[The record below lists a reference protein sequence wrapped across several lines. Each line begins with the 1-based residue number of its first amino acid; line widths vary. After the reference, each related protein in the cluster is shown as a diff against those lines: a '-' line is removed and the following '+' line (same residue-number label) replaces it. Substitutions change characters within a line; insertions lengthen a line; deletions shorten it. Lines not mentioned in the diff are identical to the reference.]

1 SFYSTEISSEANA
14 NAINSSRQLS
24 SITAISNRRMGR
36 RGNTI
41 FKYGSKE
48 LGCSEVGAA
57 RDQTKAFRDSAIK
70 LPLVLIDMLLS
81 VTYHPSLLH
90 ACHVIGYSVSGQY
103 TFCTKLLDKRCY
115 FIHEACINIEVL
127 LDIFIR

>member
-81 VTYHPSLLH
+81 V
-90 ACHVIGYSVSGQY
+90 
-103 TFCTKLLDKRCY
+103 
-115 FIHEACINIEVL
+115 
-127 LDIFIR
+127 